1 MSELTSSMRDMVNQM
16 AEMRNTLGLNV
27 NDIEDGKN
35 VVESKSKLMKLDEFG
50 VNRIAERISTPGPS
64 IASSDSS
71 SISVKSRRRLF
82 AQSKIRGGIRIAV
95 FKMRLILEKFRN

>member
-50 VNRIAERISTPGPS
+50 VKRIAERIST
-64 IASSDSS
+64 
-71 SISVKSRRRLF
+71 
-82 AQSKIRGGIRIAV
+82 
-95 FKMRLILEKFRN
+95 